1 MTHKIVSSLL
11 AVAAITAAPIAWAQ
25 VTINPTTRTVTT
37 SNFTVTWN
45 TGVDT
50 EAITALDWLGG
61 SNLTGTTDL
70 DTCGIVQYLGN
81 AWAPPDPQSGGFVLV
96 GGGTV
101 TPAGT
106 VAWSAQ
112 ILPSGAAQVVLN
124 SNSTNC
130 PPSSAGINVQTTY
143 RFADPTGSAVSWF
156 AVQRVFDFTSTTF
169 AHDFRPYVPRLLMGS
184 GYTEVL
190 YPSIGGTL
198 AVIDAASCDSG
209 CTGPVSA
216 PGAAPLS
223 PAWASAEG
231 WFAIHNPTT
240 LQGVVVRRVQSSDPQ
255 GSPITAQLWID
266 NDGGPP
272 ATNASSFLLMN
283 PSAGFTGGLVT
294 EAEMLCFYNSAI
306 WTPSLTPP
314 AGCRNA
320 PVTLSPASL
329 TFAGQAVGAAGSAK
343 TTTLKNIGAA
353 AVIIAGIAANGNF
366 AQTNNCPGS
375 LAAGATCT
383 IDVVFKP
390 SATGIRSGSVSI
402 FDGVSSQVL
411 SLAGLGLATP

>member
-1 MTHKIVSSLL
+1 
-11 AVAAITAAPIAWAQ
+11 VAAISAAQIAFAQ

-61 SNLTGTTDL
+61 PNVTGTSDL
-70 DTCGIVQYLGN
+70 DTCGVVQYFGN
-81 AWAPPDPQSGGFVLV
+81 AWAPPDPESGGFVLV

-106 VAWSAQ
+106 VAWSGQ
-112 ILPSGAAQVVLN
+112 LLPTGTAQVTLN

-143 RFADPTGSAVSWF
+143 RFLDPTGSAVSWF
-156 AVQRVFDFTSTTF
+156 EVQRVFDFTSTTF
-169 AHDFRPYVPRLLMGS
+169 SHDFRPYLPRLLLDS
-184 GYTEVL
+184 SYTEVL
-190 YPSIGGTL
+190 YPSTGGTL
-198 AVIDAASCDSG
+198 AVIDATSCPHG

-216 PGAAPLS
+216 PGASALS

-231 WFAIHNPTT
+231 WFAMHNPTT
-240 LQGVVVRRVQSSDPQ
+240 LQGVVVRRIQSADPQ
-255 GSPITAQLWID
+255 GTAIAAQLWID
-266 NDGGPP
+266 YDGGSTN
-272 ATNASSFLLMN
+272 TNASSFLLMN
-283 PSAGFTGGLVT
+283 PAAGFTGGLVT
-294 EAEMLCFYNSAI
+294 EAETLCFYNSTI
-306 WTPSLTPP
+306 WTPSLIPP
-314 AGCRNA
+314 VGCLNA
-320 PVTLSPASL
+320 PITLAPASL
-329 TFAGQAVGAAGSAK
+329 TFPGQSVGVTGSPRV
-343 TTTLKNIGAA
+343 TTVRNIGTV
-353 AVIIAGIAANGNF
+353 AVTIAGITATGDFIQDND
-366 AQTNNCPGS
+366 CPAS
-375 LAAGATCT
+375 LPAGTTCT

-402 FDGVSSQVL
+402 FDEVKNSPLIL